1 MSATQVIQDNLRAM
15 RLFTDFTSDEVAN
28 FIELADTVRVKAGE
42 PIVRQDEPGDAMF
55 IIVGGKATV
64 SHHKGGKMITLA
76 VLDAGDFF
84 GEIAL
89 VDQGPRSAD
98 VVAVEDCTLLK
109 IQESVIHALAG
120 VYPGAAFKLL
130 VAVGRVMVERMR
142 RTNQKYIDSLLIGT
156 Q

>member
-1 MSATQVIQDNLRAM
+1 MSGTQVIQDNLRAM
-15 RLFTDFTSDEVAN
+15 RLFTDFTNDEVAN
-28 FIELADTVRVKAGE
+28 FIELADIVRVKAGE

-55 IIVGGKATV
+55 IIVEGKARV
-64 SHHKGGKMITLA
+64 SHHKGGKMIDLA